1 MSIWMSVVWVAV
13 GVGIFSAL
21 YFLVKKSSKT
31 TDMLLSVASSS
42 TKIFKQVVEAFDKD
56 PANRSMVERLV
67 SYAEIATASVEQSYK
82 YTKEELKKAAEDGK
96 VSKEELEVIYRDMKT
111 DAINIAKSLAELDGI
126 QLSNAEI
133 TILGYI
139 IEALVFFLPK
149 SYTPEPQENN

>member
-1 MSIWMSVVWVAV
+1 
-13 GVGIFSAL
+13 
-21 YFLVKKSSKT
+21 
-31 TDMLLSVASSS
+31 
-42 TKIFKQVVEAFDKD
+42 
-56 PANRSMVERLV
+56 
-67 SYAEIATASVEQSYK
+67 
-82 YTKEELKKAAEDGK
+82 
-96 VSKEELEVIYRDMKT
+96 MKT